1 MDIHNNSDLVCLKN
15 LGITNLSRRR
25 VQWAEIPGL
34 GAVAVCPNNECDT
47 KFGGTP
53 RLDEIDE
60 EGSPRK
66 HPELLLAPN
75 IGRADVPRQFAHNEL
90 LELKTEGVG
99 PNVGKLDVPEEASE
113 LLAPNKGQADA

>member
-1 MDIHNNSDLVCLKN
+1 M
-15 LGITNLSRRR
+15 
-25 VQWAEIPGL
+25 
-34 GAVAVCPNNECDT
+34 VCPNNECDT

-99 PNVGKLDVPEEASE
+99 PNVGKLDVPKEGSE